1 MKTVNAVKN
10 VVSALSVGKYWVRL
24 CYTGRGRGVTP

>member
-1 MKTVNAVKN
+1 MCSIIIMKTVNAVKN

-24 CYTGRGRGVTP
+24 CTKAQ